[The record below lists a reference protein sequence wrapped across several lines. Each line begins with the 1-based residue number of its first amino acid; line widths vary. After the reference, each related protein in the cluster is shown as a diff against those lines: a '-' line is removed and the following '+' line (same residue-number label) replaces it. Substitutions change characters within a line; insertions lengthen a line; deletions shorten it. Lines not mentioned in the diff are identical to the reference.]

1 MKSCSTAHR
10 AARRVTPVAALLLGG
25 CAGFAHL
32 AHAPAPETRALR
44 SAIDSMVSDTQFHN
58 MNWGILIV
66 NPKTGD
72 TLYQRNAHRLFMPAS
87 NEKIITSSVAWTQLG
102 PDYRYRTTFVARGPV
117 RDSVLDGDLV
127 VIGRGDPTLS
137 DHMLKD
143 AMIPMRAIA
152 DSLAA
157 HGIARIRGRVVAG
170 GDALSGPNLG
180 FGWEWDDLDYPY
192 SAGVD
197 ELFFNEGFTDVHAQ
211 GGAHP
216 GDPVT
221 VTTSPAHTFPPL
233 HVTATTIA
241 PGATL
246 LGGAGTNAA
255 PPDGTAGAADTAAT
269 RLTIVN
275 DSAAD
280 LGLNVGGTV
289 LAGDTTTI
297 GFAFRN
303 QRAAYLAAL
312 GEALHDRGIAVGD
325 SATDSTAAAD
335 TLFVTLSPPLRE
347 ILPALL
353 KPSQNQIAEILYR
366 TVALEK
372 TGVGSPDSARR
383 FVERQLVSW
392 GIPKNEFA
400 VRDGSGLSRHDYVA
414 PATLVH
420 IYELLMRDTAFTAYY
435 DALPIA
441 GVDGTIA
448 NRMKGTPAQGNV
460 HAKTGTVDKARS
472 LSGYVTTADG
482 QMLIFSFLAN
492 NFTTPNRAIERVQ
505 DAICE
510 RLAAMRLASP

>member
-1 MKSCSTAHR
+1 MKLAWSAL
-10 AARRVTPVAALLLGG
+10 PAALLLGG
-25 CAGFAHL
+25 CAGLTRVAN
-32 AHAPAPETRALR
+32 APAPETRALR
-44 SAIDSMVSDTQFHN
+44 AAIDSMASDTQFHN

-66 NPKTGD
+66 NPRTGD

-87 NEKIITSSVAWTQLG
+87 NEKIVTSSVAWTQLG

-157 HGIARIRGRVVAG
+157 RGITRIRGRVVAG
-170 GDALSGPNLG
+170 GDAFPGPELG
-180 FGWEWDDLDYPY
+180 FGWEWDDFDYPY

-197 ELFFNEGFTDVHAQ
+197 ELFFNEGFTEVHAQ
-211 GGAHP
+211 GGARA

-221 VTTSPAHTFPPL
+221 VTTSPARTYPPL

-241 PGATL
+241 PAAPV
-246 LGGAGTNAA
+246 LGGGDT
-255 PPDGTAGAADTAAT
+255 TDTAAT
-269 RLTIVN
+269 RLVVHF

-280 LGLNVGGTV
+280 NGVSVAGTV
-289 LAGDTTTI
+289 LAGDTTTTEI
-297 GFAFRN
+297 TFHD
-303 QRAAYLAAL
+303 QRAAYLGAL
-312 GEALHDRGIAVGD
+312 REALHDRGIIVGD
-325 SATDSTAAAD
+325 SAADSTAAGD

-347 ILPALL
+347 ILPALM
-353 KPSQNQIAEILYR
+353 KPSQNQIAEILYH
-366 TVALEK
+366 TVALEG
-372 TGVGSPDSARR
+372 TGVGSPDSARA
-383 FVERQLVSW
+383 VIERQLEAW
-392 GIPKNEFA
+392 GIPGNEFA

-420 IYELLMRDTAFTAYY
+420 IYEQMMRDTAFAAYY
-435 DALPIA
+435 EALPIA

-472 LSGYVTTADG
+472 LSGFVTTADG
-482 QMLIFSFLAN
+482 QMLVFSFLAN

-505 DAICE
+505 DAICV
-510 RLAAMRLASP
+510 RLASMRLGGH